1 MTMKTQLYHNRN
13 AFENQFLEDIKSLC
27 DAMRDLGNPFT
38 DTEGELLHI
47 ISKTI
52 MAKES
57 VDSVKCPFY
66 RRKPKFETKNF
77 QNIWTICFH
86 RIL

>member
-1 MTMKTQLYHNRN
+1 
-13 AFENQFLEDIKSLC
+13 
-27 DAMRDLGNPFT
+27 MRELGNPFT

-57 VDSVKCPFY
+57 VNSIKNALSVQ
-66 RRKPKFETKNF
+66 EN
-77 QNIWTICFH
+77 
-86 RIL
+86 